1 MTTRNQTKA
10 QITGALGHVL
20 DVLSSIAYD
29 IECGN
34 AIDGLD
40 GEDINRCIKI
50 LKTAWAD
57 TFFAPST
64 TQTEGD

>member
-1 MTTRNQTKA
+1 MTTRNQTKP
-10 QITGALGHVL
+10 QRLSHVL

-40 GEDINRCIKI
+40 GEDINRCIEI
-50 LKTAWAD
+50 LT
-57 TFFAPST
+57 SEINH
-64 TQTEGD
+64 TQTEGEQS